1 MLATRLSAYA
11 SRSKPLQDHA
21 LRTAFQRTIFRAP
34 PRSRSGITTR
44 PYSKSTSP
52 LRPNS
57 SLLWQLSPRNRIANR
72 FHGIR
77 NNSTQ
82 APHPSNPTPNLG
94 SPEPTGLTA
103 RLRRLSKQYGW
114 VAVGVYFGLSVLD
127 FPFCFLAVR
136 LAGPER
142 IGKLEHAILSWLT
155 TTFAPAGRI
164 LQPVAEPVWNAI
176 EPAVESV
183 MGIFRTKPQAV
194 ELSGAAMEEAGAK
207 TEKKKKA
214 GASIWTELAIAYGIH
229 KTLLIFVRV
238 PLAAALTP
246 KVARVLQSYGWKVG
260 KAKVA

>member
-1 MLATRLSAYA
+1 MLTSRLGAHA
-11 SRSKPLQDHA
+11 LRSKPLQDHI
-21 LRTAFQRTIFRAP
+21 LRTAFQRTAFRAP
-34 PRSRSGITTR
+34 PRSRSGFTIR
-44 PYSKSTSP
+44 PYTKHSP
-52 LRPNS
+52 PRPNTF
-57 SLLWQLSPRNRIANR
+57 LLWQLFPRNRLANR
-72 FHGIR
+72 FRSIR

-82 APHPSNPTPNLG
+82 SPHPPSPAPAIKT
-94 SPEPTGLTA
+94 PEPTGLTA

-114 VAVGVYFGLSVLD
+114 VAVGVYFGLSVID

-142 IGKLEHAILSWLT
+142 IGKLEHAILSWVG
-155 TTFAPAGRI
+155 TTFAPVWRV
-164 LQPVAEPVWNAI
+164 LQPVAESVWDAV
-176 EPAVESV
+176 EPAVEYV
-183 MGIFRTKPQAV
+183 MSIFRTKPQAI
-194 ELSGAAMEEAGAK
+194 ELSGAAIDEAASK
-207 TEKKKKA
+207 AEKKKA